1 MARRLLIAGGGIGGL
16 AAALAATRA
25 GWQAQVLEQAST
37 FSEVGAGVQLGPN
50 ATRVLRDLGLLDAAR
65 EAACAPQRL
74 VARDARRG
82 HALGTLPL
90 GPDFE
95 ARYGAPYLTVHRADL
110 HAALLQGL
118 QGLPVHLQADRQL
131 VAVQDTASGVR
142 GLTAQG
148 EAPEA
153 EALVGADGLWSLVRA
168 SVVADGAPPPSD
180 HVAYRALI
188 PMDRLPAAWPA
199 QEVTAWLGPHL
210 HAVTYPVRGGALLN
224 LVCVVRQ
231 PLEGP
236 RSGWDL
242 PGTAQRLRAAL
253 GEVCPP
259 LEGAVQAAP
268 GWGLWVLHDRAPVAG
283 ANQIVRGRIALLGDA
298 AHPMRPYLAQGA
310 SMALED
316 AHTLGSSLAAVTE
329 GTLDVETALQGYAH
343 ARWQRV
349 ARVQRRSLRNATIF
363 HATGPLRF
371 ARDRVMGALGAR
383 VMDLPWLY
391 AH

>member
-16 AAALAATRA
+16 AAALAAARA
-25 GWQAQVLEQAST
+25 RWQVQVLEQAAV

-50 ATRVLRDLGLLDAAR
+50 ATRVLRDLGQLDAVR
-65 EAACAPQRL
+65 QAACVPQRL
-74 VARDARRG
+74 VARDALRG
-82 HALGTLPL
+82 DALGILPL

-95 ARYGAPYLTVHRADL
+95 VRYGAPYLTVHRADL
-110 HAALLQGL
+110 HAALMQGL
-118 QGLPVHLQADRQL
+118 QGLQVHLQSDCRL
-131 VAVQDTASGVR
+131 VAVQDMSEGVR
-142 GLTAQG
+142 ALTAEG
-148 EAPEA
+148 GALEG

-168 SVVADGAPPPSD
+168 YVVADGLPTPSE
-180 HVAYRALI
+180 HVAYRTLI
-188 PMDRLPAAWPA
+188 PMDRLPVAWQA

-231 PLEGP
+231 PVAGP

-242 PGTAQRLRAAL
+242 PGTAQRLQAAL
-253 GEVCPP
+253 GDVCPP
-259 LEGAVQAAP
+259 LQAAVQAAP
-268 GWGLWVLHDRAPVAG
+268 SWGLWVLHDRAPVAE
-283 ANQIVRGRIALLGDA
+283 AKQMARGRIALLGDA

-316 AHTLGSSLAAVTE
+316 AHALGQRLAALTE
-329 GTLDVETALQGYAH
+329 SNWDIEAALQRYARE
-343 ARWQRV
+343 RWQRV

-363 HATGPLRF
+363 HATGALRF
-371 ARDRVMGALGAR
+371 ARDQVLGALGSR

>member
-16 AAALAATRA
+16 AAALAAARA
-25 GWQAQVLEQAST
+25 GWQPQVLEQAPT

-50 ATRVLRDLGLLDAAR
+50 ATRVLRDLGQLDAVR
-65 EAACAPQRL
+65 QAACVPQRL
-74 VARDARRG
+74 VARDALRG
-82 HALGTLPL
+82 DALGILPL

-131 VAVQDTASGVR
+131 VAVQDTVQGVR
-142 GLTAQG
+142 VLTAQG

-153 EALVGADGLWSLVRA
+153 EALVGADGLWSRVRG
-168 SVVADGAPPPSD
+168 SVMADGAPPPSD

-188 PMDRLPAAWPA
+188 PMERLPAAWQA

-210 HAVTYPVRGGALLN
+210 HAVTYPVRGGGLLN

-242 PGTAQRLRAAL
+242 PGTAQRLHAAL
-253 GEVCPP
+253 GDVCP
-259 LEGAVQAAP
+259 LLQAAVQAAP

-283 ANQIVRGRIALLGDA
+283 ANQMARGRIALLGDA

-316 AHTLGSSLAAVTE
+316 AQALGRSLAAVTD
-329 GTLDVETALQGYAH
+329 GTLAVEAALQRYARE
-343 ARWQRV
+343 RWQRV
-349 ARVQRRSLRNATIF
+349 ARVQRRSLRNATLF

-371 ARDRVMGALGAR
+371 ARDRVMGVLGAR